1 MACYEDGGSMTL
13 RDVGRLTR
21 SDFLTRWDGWP
32 VDGLLRIWRS
42 SAPAWCRTS
51 DEVRLSDQMRGLT
64 CRWLVTKMAGLWPCV
79 MQETWRRPITQINIL
94 TMKGIR
100 GWRVYTAI
108 WYSISGDWLPF
119 WPDGMDD
126 LSMTCYEDVGA
137 MPMCDVGR
145 LANIRPF
152 WPDGMDDLSMT
163 CYEDVGAMPMCNVGR
178 LANQPEGM
186 PPCRDAMPRVFS
198 PLGFN
203 INFTLNTWFW
213 TRIYRIF
220 RIKEDVFISD
230 VKVIWR
236 RLSLRVVSWCS
247 TSHNGIALPSSN

>member
-1 MACYEDGGSMTL
+1 MGWLTCRWRGCEDGGAMPL
-13 RDVGRLTR
+13 CDVGRLTR
-21 SDFLTRWDGWP
+21 SD
-32 VDGLLRIWRS
+32 
-42 SAPAWCRTS
+42 
-51 DEVRLSDQMRGLT
+51 LSDQMGWVT
-64 CRWLVTKMAGLWPCV
+64 CRWRGRKMAGLCPCV

-108 WYSISGDWLPF
+108 WYSMSGDWLPF

-137 MPMCDVGR
+137 MPMCD
-145 LANIRPF
+145 
-152 WPDGMDDLSMT
+152 
-163 CYEDVGAMPMCNVGR
+163 VGR